1 MRTLYL
7 IVAIVIILALVL
19 TLFTPLLSAQSQ
31 PITVAKDEV
40 TDTFPDGMRFTME
53 ARSERPIKSVE
64 LRMMMRGAR
73 GLVVAQPA
81 FEKGATTIVTDYT
94 HRRIGTGRYYPPG
107 QDVTYSY
114 RITDDAGNVL
124 DTPSQ
129 SHTYL
134 DPRIKWET
142 VSDGFITVYYHGGQ
156 RSRADMILSVTR
168 QTMQTVGSVLETQLK
183 EPIRLIAYNSYA
195 DMAPVLPFVSAT
207 YETTLLTEGQ
217 AYSEQG
223 VLLLFGGDPNI
234 RGVTSHEATH
244 LLVHQAASSPLA
256 QIPPWLDEGLAEFGN
271 IQPGV
276 EYDRTLARRLVSN
289 TLIPLRDLA
298 AKPANPDDV
307 ILMYGQARNV
317 VKFMVATY
325 GAPKMAELLRVIN
338 DGLRISDAVQKVY
351 GMSVDELD
359 NTWRKSINAQ
369 PVLIA
374 TPTVEPTPVSV
385 PTMALFSGPP
395 VAPPAPSPTR
405 AAPSSQAAPTA
416 APTPAPGQTGQSA
429 SGGLGCNPRAG
440 DPGMD
445 PAAIAIFA
453 IPGMLLALRRR

>member
-1 MRTLYL
+1 MRTVSL
-7 IVAIVIILALVL
+7 IVAILIILAMIVALLPPLVG
-19 TLFTPLLSAQSQ
+19 AQSQ

-40 TDTFPDGMRFTME
+40 VDTFPDGMQFKMA

-64 LRMMMRGAR
+64 LRMTIRGAR

-81 FEKGATTIVTDYT
+81 FERGATTIATDYT
-94 HRRIGTGRYYPPG
+94 HRRMGTGRYYPPG
-107 QDVTYSY
+107 QDVTYLY

-124 DTPSQ
+124 DTPAQ

-142 VSDGFITVYYHGGQ
+142 VTDGFITVYYHGGQ
-156 RSRADMILSVTR
+156 RTRAETILNVTR

-183 EPIRLIAYNSYA
+183 EPIRLIVYNSYA
-195 DMAPVLPFVSAT
+195 DMGPALPFVSST
-207 YETTLLTEGQ
+207 YEATLLTEGQ
-217 AYSEQG
+217 AYFEQG
-223 VLLLFGGDPNI
+223 VLLLFGGDSNI

-244 LLVHQAASSPLA
+244 LLVHQAAPSPLA

-271 IQPGV
+271 IQPGA

-298 AKPANPDDV
+298 AKPGLPDDV
-307 ILMYGQARNV
+307 ILMYGQARSV
-317 VKFMVATY
+317 VKFMIATY

-395 VAPPAPSPTR
+395 VAPSAPS
-405 AAPSSQAAPTA
+405 APSSGQVAPTA
-416 APTPAPGQTGQSA
+416 APKPVPGQSGQGA
-429 SGGLGCNPRAG
+429 SGGLGCNPRGG
-440 DPGMD
+440 DPGVD

-453 IPGMLLALRRR
+453 MPGMLLALRRR